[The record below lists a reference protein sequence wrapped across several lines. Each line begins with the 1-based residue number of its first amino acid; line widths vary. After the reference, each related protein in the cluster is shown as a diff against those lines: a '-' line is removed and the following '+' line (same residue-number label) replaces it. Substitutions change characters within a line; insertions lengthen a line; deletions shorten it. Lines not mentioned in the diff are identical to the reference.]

1 MTGEVETLL
10 TWTRVFLGLAAF
22 FTTMFPVLYS
32 LARWHETRLGRALM
46 LQGIAFAFVL
56 DLTFLFSFWTPTN
69 MLVIFW
75 ANMIGFG
82 AIAATTGY
90 LTWKMLKHNIII
102 PLQQIRNKETQDDR
116 ASEPSTSGAE

>member
-1 MTGEVETLL
+1 MTEEVEILV

-56 DLTFLFSFWTPTN
+56 DLTFVFSFWQPTN
-69 MLVIFW
+69 ILVIFW
-75 ANMIGFG
+75 SNMIGFA

-90 LTWKMLKHNIII
+90 LTWKMLKHNVII
-102 PLQQIRNKETQDDR
+102 PLQLQRQEANAND
-116 ASEPSTSGAE
+116 

>member
-1 MTGEVETLL
+1 MKGEVEALI

-69 MLVIFW
+69 VLVIFW

-82 AIAATTGY
+82 AIACATGY
-90 LTWKMLKHNIII
+90 LTWKMLKHNVII
-102 PLQQIRNKETQDDR
+102 PLQEARKETPDDR
-116 ASEPSTSGAE
+116 TREPSIGRSE